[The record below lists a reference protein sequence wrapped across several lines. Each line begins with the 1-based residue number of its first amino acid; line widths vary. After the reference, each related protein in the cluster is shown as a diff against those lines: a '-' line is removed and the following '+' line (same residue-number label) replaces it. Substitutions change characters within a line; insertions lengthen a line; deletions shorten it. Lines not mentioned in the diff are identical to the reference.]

1 MTTGQ
6 EAYRGR
12 DARYPALGLFDK
24 EKRREKRAQREAVK
38 ADLSE
43 KIKPRQTFEQ
53 RQEKE
58 ARQEKRQA
66 VTDARETVV
75 ADHLKSV
82 LAGNAAGDVV
92 QLGSDLLYT
101 QGLSG
106 IQIQIQEQLSSKEKC
121 FTRWLAYGKHD
132 SDFLGMAATNR
143 DVQFGGVSVTFLSD
157 DKVTQ
162 ESHFWDMVALLQQIQ
177 APAP

>member
-24 EKRREKRAQREAVK
+24 EKRREKRERREAVK

-43 KIKPRQTFEQ
+43 KIKPRQTFAQ

-58 ARQEKRQA
+58 ERKAKREA
-66 VTDARETVV
+66 EAAEREGRVSEQ
-75 ADHLKSV
+75 LKSV
-82 LAGNAAGDVV
+82 LAGDDAGEVV
-92 QLGSDLLYT
+92 QLGSALLYT

-106 IQIQIQEQLSSKEKC
+106 IQIQIQEQLSTKEKC

-132 SDFLGMAATNR
+132 SDFLGMPATNR
-143 DVQFGGVSVTFLSD
+143 DVQFGGVSVSFISD
-157 DKVTQ
+157 EKVTQ

-177 APAP
+177 APTT